1 MIQMENYVKPDNS
14 IQTSYYEAQRQR
26 SELRDGSNNQP
37 EDYLWWVGILIANLI
52 WQVVNSLSFTVVFFP
67 LGTATSGSI
76 KEAN

>member
-26 SELRDGSNNQP
+26 SELKDGSNNQP

>member
-1 MIQMENYVKPDNS
+1 MIQMENYVASDDS

-52 WQVVNSLSFTVVFFP
+52 WQVVNLFELHCCVFFP
-67 LGTATSGSI
+67 LGTATPGLDQRS
-76 KEAN
+76 

>member
-1 MIQMENYVKPDNS
+1 MIQMENYVKPDDS

-37 EDYLWWVGILIANLI
+37 ADYLWWVGILIANLI

>member
-1 MIQMENYVKPDNS
+1 MIQMENYVKPDDS

-37 EDYLWWVGILIANLI
+37 EDSLRWVGILTANLI
-52 WQVVNSLSFTVVFFP
+52 WQVVNSLSFTVVFLP

-76 KEAN
+76 KGAN

>member
-1 MIQMENYVKPDNS
+1 MFQMENYVKPDDS

-26 SELRDGSNNQP
+26 SELKDGSNNQP